1 MDSKILKECTILAF
15 QNKITF
21 PETVKRLA
29 IAGVERYCADLVK
42 LEKIYYD
49 EPGES
54 HVETLPLQQHP
65 KVALQYSQSGVKDAL
80 TAIQS
85 GRIDYPEFLRRIM
98 AAGIVYYD
106 VFIAGRKSIYTSRNG
121 DFYVEKF

>member
-1 MDSKILKECTILAF
+1 MDLKILKECTVLAF

-29 IAGVERYCADLVK
+29 MTGVERYCADLVK
-42 LEKIYYD
+42 LEKIYYNV
-49 EPGES
+49 EGES
-54 HVETLPLQQHP
+54 HVETLRFQKPP
-65 KVALQYSQSGVKDAL
+65 RVALQYSQSSVKEAL

-85 GRIDYPEFLRRIM
+85 GKIDYPEFLKRIM

-106 VFIAGRKSIYTSRNG
+106 IFINGRKAIYTSRNG
-121 DFYVEKF
+121 DFYVESF